1 MTRSLEVV
9 HVDNHLLVV
18 AKPAGL
24 PSVPDASGDESLL
37 ERAKAWI
44 AVEYNK
50 PGAVFLGVVHRLDR
64 PVSGVVAFARTSKAA
79 ARLTRSFREHAARKL
94 YWAVSGEPAQPE
106 LLEPVEIEQWLVK
119 DAARNR
125 VRAVEPGSDGARQ
138 AITKRRAI
146 DQVGGRVLWELRPET
161 GRPHQ
166 LRVAMAS
173 DRLPLRGDLRYG
185 ADAPLP
191 DRSVAL
197 HALHLSLPHPTRG
210 ATLCFA
216 VPPPKARVWDFP
228 ACRTARA
235 GGLQVH
241 EEAD

>member
-1 MTRSLEVV
+1 MTSPVEVV

-24 PSVPDASGDESLL
+24 PSVPDSSGDESLL
-37 ERAKAWI
+37 DRAKAWI
-44 AVEYNK
+44 AVEYAK

-79 ARLTRSFREHAARKL
+79 ARLMRSFQEHAARKL
-94 YWAVSGEPAQPE
+94 YWAVTGEPAQPE
-106 LLEPVEIEQWLVK
+106 LLEPAEIEQWLVK

-138 AITKRRAI
+138 AITKRRVI
-146 DQVGGRVLWELRPET
+146 DRMGGHVLWELRPKT

-185 ADAPLP
+185 ADAPLS

-197 HALHLSLPHPTRG
+197 HALRLSLPHPTRG
-210 ATLCFA
+210 VKLSFV
-216 VPPPKARVWDFP
+216 VPPPKTRVWEFP
-228 ACRTARA
+228 ACRTARV
-235 GGLQVH
+235 GGVQVH
-241 EEAD
+241 ES